1 MQRLIG
7 TLAVVGLAAA
17 GFFVAGSFAQS
28 RDNGS
33 PSTGQVTICHHTGD
47 PKRPFIVISPDAS
60 GVYDGHAGLS
70 HQYGDDI
77 IPAFSYVDAHGET
90 VSFPGQNLGTNYDG
104 TSGATLLAQGCS
116 QTGGTTSTIVT
127 TSTNGTTSIQAT
139 TSTMGST
146 QTLTT
151 VQGTTSTTGST
162 QTVTTVAGTNPAGG
176 ATTTAGVAGSSVP
189 AATTTVTT
197 AATTTA
203 ATTTA
208 PFTPPTTPAD
218 TTPATA
224 QKPGGTFKPP
234 AQKSAVATRRHSASP
249 HLAFTP

>member
-7 TLAVVGLAAA
+7 TLAVVVGLAAA
-17 GFFVAGSFAQS
+17 GFFVAGSLAQS

-33 PSTGQVTICHHTGD
+33 PSTGHVTICHHTGD

-104 TSGATLLAQGCS
+104 TSGATLLAQECN
-116 QTGGTTSTIVT
+116 QTGGTTST
-127 TSTNGTTSIQAT
+127 NAT
-139 TSTMGST
+139 TSTHATTST
-146 QTLTT
+146 QATT
-151 VQGTTSTTGST
+151 YTTGST
-162 QTVTTVAGTNPAGG
+162 QTVTTVAGTTSTAGS
-176 ATTTAGVAGSSVP
+176 ATSTAGVAGSTV
-189 AATTTVTT
+189 AATTTTVTT
-197 AATTTA
+197 AA

-208 PFTPPTTPAD
+208 PFTPPTPPAK
-218 TTPATA
+218 AKKA
-224 QKPGGTFKPP
+224 GGAFKPP
-234 AQKSAVATRRHSASP
+234 AQKSAVAPARARSTSP
-249 HLAFTP
+249 QLAFTP